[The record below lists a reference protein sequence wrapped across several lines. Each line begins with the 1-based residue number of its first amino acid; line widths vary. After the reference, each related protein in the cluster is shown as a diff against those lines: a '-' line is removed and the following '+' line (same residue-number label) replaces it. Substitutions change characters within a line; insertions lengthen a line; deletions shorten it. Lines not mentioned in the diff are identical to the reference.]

1 MKSLTI
7 KDLSITEELDS
18 RAMSAV
24 RGGNL
29 PSFWPGYS
37 STVIEPLVQR
47 CGTVDQPVA
56 KHDQQQRQQRCVC
69 KRYLVDSQAD
79 ANRQQLQHGQL
90 LIVRRRQRRSSGL
103 RCRTG
108 PARTPSLQVFQQHST
123 YPE

>member
-37 STVIEPLVQR
+37 SSTTSLSLSAEQLISQSQNTISNNGNNVAFASGISSTVKPTQTANNSN
-47 CGTVDQPVA
+47 TV
-56 KHDQQQRQQRCVC
+56 
-69 KRYLVDSQAD
+69 
-79 ANRQQLQHGQL
+79 N
-90 LIVRRRQRRSSGL
+90 
-103 RCRTG
+103 
-108 PARTPSLQVFQQHST
+108 F
-123 YPE
+123 